1 MLCCYLLYQIGA
13 SDLTKPQIIQSS
25 HYGISEISQTVQDS
39 HNDNAE
45 KSQIERTYKKMNE
58 YLMEMELSTEDNL
71 SDEEIMIM
79 VSNTKLHTNRKK
91 NKKENDIYG
100 KESNYNL
107 YC

>member
-1 MLCCYLLYQIGA
+1 MLGCYLLYQIGA

-25 HYGISEISQTVQDS
+25 HYGISEI
-39 HNDNAE
+39 
-45 KSQIERTYKKMNE
+45 SQIERTYKKMNE

-71 SDEEIMIM
+71 SDEEIMIV

>member
-1 MLCCYLLYQIGA
+1 
-13 SDLTKPQIIQSS
+13 
-25 HYGISEISQTVQDS
+25 
-39 HNDNAE
+39 
-45 KSQIERTYKKMNE
+45 MNE

-71 SDEEIMIM
+71 SDEIAFEEICESDLSDEEIMIE
-79 VSNTKLHTNRKK
+79 VSNYKLHTNRKK

>member
-1 MLCCYLLYQIGA
+1 
-13 SDLTKPQIIQSS
+13 
-25 HYGISEISQTVQDS
+25 
-39 HNDNAE
+39 
-45 KSQIERTYKKMNE
+45 MNE

-79 VSNTKLHTNRKK
+79 NSYQKVRINTKK
-91 NKKENDIYG
+91 NKQKENDIYG

>member
-1 MLCCYLLYQIGA
+1 MLCCYLLYQMGA

-25 HYGISEISQTVQDS
+25 HYGISEI
-39 HNDNAE
+39 
-45 KSQIERTYKKMNE
+45 SQIERTYKKMNE

-71 SDEEIMIM
+71 SDEEIMIV

-91 NKKENDIYG
+91 NKQKENDIYG

>member
-1 MLCCYLLYQIGA
+1 MGA

-25 HYGISEISQTVQDS
+25 HYGISEI
-39 HNDNAE
+39 
-45 KSQIERTYKKMNE
+45 SQIERTYKKMNE

-71 SDEEIMIM
+71 SDEEIMIV